1 MFLQDRAKEINE
13 KLRVLA
19 GISNIVVWATGIHT
33 SMLFERT
40 ELLSYD
46 IRNIVDRNAAKEDDF
61 YFGFRIKYP
70 QNIQWKDVGAVVISV
85 PAQEKNVVSMLREEL
100 KYSGL
105 IITLYDDKKSIPF
118 YLLYDERISG
128 IRYLGDYVSWQDAS
142 AECRGYDD
150 SAILDKVIQASK
162 KVIDGEAVWER
173 DSFLF
178 YQEKYVYK
186 LCAAILRC
194 ALRNNNQGVRVLD
207 IGGSLGSTYFQNRK
221 YLSDVKNLEYVIAEQ
236 DHYAAYGHEYL
247 EDAVLKFI
255 SSKRDWEN
263 MERFDIILMSG
274 SLQYIPNYT
283 EVISKIKK
291 AEPRYIIFD
300 RVLVGDRGRICRE
313 TVPETIYK
321 SSYPLRIFSEEEIR
335 NFCEPAY
342 KLIEN
347 DISSVPETAY
357 FVDGKAESRFYVFQ
371 NAMLE

>member
-1 MFLQDRAKEINE
+1 M
-13 KLRVLA
+13 
-19 GISNIVVWATGIHT
+19 
-33 SMLFERT
+33 
-40 ELLSYD
+40 
-46 IRNIVDRNAAKEDDF
+46 
-61 YFGFRIKYP
+61 
-70 QNIQWKDVGAVVISV
+70 
-85 PAQEKNVVSMLREEL
+85 
-100 KYSGL
+100 
-105 IITLYDDKKSIPF
+105 
-118 YLLYDERISG
+118 
-128 IRYLGDYVSWQDAS
+128 
-142 AECRGYDD
+142 
-150 SAILDKVIQASK
+150 
-162 KVIDGEAVWER
+162 
-173 DSFLF
+173 
-178 YQEKYVYK
+178 
-186 LCAAILRC
+186 
-194 ALRNNNQGVRVLD
+194 
-207 IGGSLGSTYFQNRK
+207 
-221 YLSDVKNLEYVIAEQ
+221 DVKNLEYVVAEQ

-255 SSKRDWEN
+255 SSERDWEN

-283 EVISKIKK
+283 EIISKIKK

>member
-85 PAQEKNVVSMLREEL
+85 PAQEKNVVSMLRDEL

-128 IRYLGDYVSWQDAS
+128 IRYLGDYANWQDAA

-150 SAILDKVIQASK
+150 SVIFDKVIQASK

-194 ALRNNNQGVRVLD
+194 ALRNDNQGVRVLD

-221 YLSDVKNLEYVIAEQ
+221 YLSDVKNLEYVVAEQ
-236 DHYAAYGHEYL
+236 DRYAAYGHEYL

-255 SSKRDWEN
+255 SSQRDWEN
-263 MERFDIILMSG
+263 MERFDIILMSA
-274 SLQYIPNYT
+274 SLQYIPNYAGI
-283 EVISKIKK
+283 ISKIKK

-335 NFCEPAY
+335 DFCEPEY

>member
-19 GISNIVVWATGIHT
+19 GISNIVVWAAGIHT
-33 SMLFERT
+33 RMLFERT

-128 IRYLGDYVSWQDAS
+128 IRYLGDYVSWQDAA

-150 SAILDKVIQASK
+150 SAILDKAIQASK

-221 YLSDVKNLEYVIAEQ
+221 YLSDVKNLEYVVAEQ
-236 DHYAAYGHEYL
+236 DRYAAYGHEYL

-255 SSKRDWEN
+255 SSERDWEN

-283 EVISKIKK
+283 EIISKIKK

-335 NFCEPAY
+335 DFCEPVY

>member
-19 GISNIVVWATGIHT
+19 GISNIVVWA
-33 SMLFERT
+33 
-40 ELLSYD
+40 
-46 IRNIVDRNAAKEDDF
+46 
-61 YFGFRIKYP
+61 
-70 QNIQWKDVGAVVISV
+70 VVISV
-85 PAQEKNVVSMLREEL
+85 PAQEKNVVSMLRDEL

-128 IRYLGDYVSWQDAS
+128 IRYLGDYANWQDAA

-150 SAILDKVIQASK
+150 SVIFDKVIQASK

-194 ALRNNNQGVRVLD
+194 ALRNDNQGVRVLD

-221 YLSDVKNLEYVIAEQ
+221 YLSDVKNLEYVVAEQ
-236 DHYAAYGHEYL
+236 DRYAAYGHEYL

-255 SSKRDWEN
+255 SSQRDWEN
-263 MERFDIILMSG
+263 MERFDIILMSA
-274 SLQYIPNYT
+274 SLQYIPNYAGI
-283 EVISKIKK
+283 ISKIKK

-335 NFCEPAY
+335 DFCEPEY

>member
-1 MFLQDRAKEINE
+1 M
-13 KLRVLA
+13 
-19 GISNIVVWATGIHT
+19 
-33 SMLFERT
+33 
-40 ELLSYD
+40 
-46 IRNIVDRNAAKEDDF
+46 
-61 YFGFRIKYP
+61 
-70 QNIQWKDVGAVVISV
+70 GAVVISV

-128 IRYLGDYVSWQDAS
+128 IRYLGDYANWQDAA

-150 SAILDKVIQASK
+150 SVIFDKVIQASK

-194 ALRNNNQGVRVLD
+194 ALRNDNQGVRVLD

-221 YLSDVKNLEYVIAEQ
+221 YLSDVKNLEYVVAEQ
-236 DHYAAYGHEYL
+236 DRYAAYGHEYL

-255 SSKRDWEN
+255 SSQRDWEN
-263 MERFDIILMSG
+263 MERFDIILMSA
-274 SLQYIPNYT
+274 SLQYIPNYAGI
-283 EVISKIKK
+283 ISKIKK

-321 SSYPLRIFSEEEIR
+321 SSYPLRIFS
-335 NFCEPAY
+335 
-342 KLIEN
+342 
-347 DISSVPETAY
+347 
-357 FVDGKAESRFYVFQ
+357 
-371 NAMLE
+371 

>member
-128 IRYLGDYVSWQDAS
+128 IRYLGDYANWQDAA

-150 SAILDKVIQASK
+150 SVIFDKVIQASK

-194 ALRNNNQGVRVLD
+194 ALRNDNQGVRVLD
-207 IGGSLGSTYFQNRK
+207 IGGSLGSTHFQNRK
-221 YLSDVKNLEYVIAEQ
+221 YLSDVKNLEYVVAEQ
-236 DHYAAYGHEYL
+236 DRYAAYGHEYL

-255 SSKRDWEN
+255 SSQRDWEN
-263 MERFDIILMSG
+263 MERFDIILMSA
-274 SLQYIPNYT
+274 SLQYIPNYAGI
-283 EVISKIKK
+283 ISKIKK

-335 NFCEPAY
+335 DFCEPEY

>member
-1 MFLQDRAKEINE
+1 M
-13 KLRVLA
+13 
-19 GISNIVVWATGIHT
+19 
-33 SMLFERT
+33 
-40 ELLSYD
+40 
-46 IRNIVDRNAAKEDDF
+46 
-61 YFGFRIKYP
+61 
-70 QNIQWKDVGAVVISV
+70 
-85 PAQEKNVVSMLREEL
+85 
-100 KYSGL
+100 
-105 IITLYDDKKSIPF
+105 
-118 YLLYDERISG
+118 
-128 IRYLGDYVSWQDAS
+128 
-142 AECRGYDD
+142 
-150 SAILDKVIQASK
+150 
-162 KVIDGEAVWER
+162 
-173 DSFLF
+173 F

-186 LCAAILRC
+186 LCASILRC

-221 YLSDVKNLEYVIAEQ
+221 YLSDVKNLEYVVAEQ

-255 SSKRDWEN
+255 SSERDWEN

-283 EVISKIKK
+283 EIISKIKK

-335 NFCEPAY
+335 DFCEPVY

>member
-46 IRNIVDRNAAKEDDF
+46 IKNIVDRNASKEGDF
-61 YFGFRIKYP
+61 YFGFRIRHP
-70 QNIQWKDVGAVVISV
+70 ENVQWEDVGAVVISV
-85 PAQEKNVVSMLREEL
+85 PAQEKNVVSMLRDEL

-128 IRYLGDYVSWQDAS
+128 IRYLGDYVSWQDAAS
-142 AECRGYDD
+142 ECRGYDD

-162 KVIDGEAVWER
+162 KIIDGEAVWER

-186 LCAAILRC
+186 LCASILRC

-221 YLSDVKNLEYVIAEQ
+221 YLSDVKNLEYVVAEQ

-255 SSKRDWEN
+255 SSERDWEN

-283 EVISKIKK
+283 EIISKIKK

-335 NFCEPAY
+335 DFCEPVY

>member
-46 IRNIVDRNAAKEDDF
+46 IKNIVDRNASKEGDF
-61 YFGFRIKYP
+61 YFGFRIRHP
-70 QNIQWKDVGAVVISV
+70 ENVQWEDVGAVVISV
-85 PAQEKNVVSMLREEL
+85 PAQEKNVVSMLRDEL

-128 IRYLGDYVSWQDAS
+128 IRYLGDYANWQDAA

-150 SAILDKVIQASK
+150 SVIFDKVIQASK

-194 ALRNNNQGVRVLD
+194 ALRNDNQGVRVLD

-221 YLSDVKNLEYVIAEQ
+221 YLSDVKNLEYVVAEQ
-236 DHYAAYGHEYL
+236 DRYAAYGHEYL

-255 SSKRDWEN
+255 SSQRDWEN
-263 MERFDIILMSG
+263 MERFDIILMSA
-274 SLQYIPNYT
+274 SLQYIPNYAGI
-283 EVISKIKK
+283 ISKIKK

-335 NFCEPAY
+335 DFCEPEY

>member
-61 YFGFRIKYP
+61 YFGFRIRYP
-70 QNIQWKDVGAVVISV
+70 ENIQWKDVGAVVISV
-85 PAQEKNVVSMLREEL
+85 PVQEKNVVSMLRDEL

-118 YLLYDERISG
+118 HLLYDERISG
-128 IRYLGDYVSWQDAS
+128 IRYLGDYVSWQDAD

-150 SAILDKVIQASK
+150 SAILDKAIQASK

>member
-128 IRYLGDYVSWQDAS
+128 IRYLGDYANWQDAA

-150 SAILDKVIQASK
+150 SVIFDKVIQASK

-194 ALRNNNQGVRVLD
+194 ALRNDNQGVRVLD

-221 YLSDVKNLEYVIAEQ
+221 YLSDVKNLEYVVAEQ
-236 DHYAAYGHEYL
+236 DRYAAYGHEYL

-255 SSKRDWEN
+255 SSQRDWEN
-263 MERFDIILMSG
+263 MERFDIILMSA
-274 SLQYIPNYT
+274 SLQYIPNYAGI
-283 EVISKIKK
+283 ISKIKK

-335 NFCEPAY
+335 DFCEPEY

>member
-46 IRNIVDRNAAKEDDF
+46 IKNIVDRNASKEGDF
-61 YFGFRIKYP
+61 YFGFRIRHP
-70 QNIQWKDVGAVVISV
+70 ENVQWEDVGAVVISV
-85 PAQEKNVVSMLREEL
+85 PAQEKNVVSMLRDEL

-128 IRYLGDYVSWQDAS
+128 IRYLGDYANWQDAA

-150 SAILDKVIQASK
+150 SVIFDKVIQASK

-194 ALRNNNQGVRVLD
+194 ALRNDNQGVRVLD

-221 YLSDVKNLEYVIAEQ
+221 YLSDVKNLEYVVAEQ

-255 SSKRDWEN
+255 SSERDWEN

>member
-70 QNIQWKDVGAVVISV
+70 QNIQWEDVGAVVISV
-85 PAQEKNVVSMLREEL
+85 PAQEKNVVSMLRDEL

-128 IRYLGDYVSWQDAS
+128 IRYLGDYANWQDAA

-150 SAILDKVIQASK
+150 SVIFDKVIQASK

-194 ALRNNNQGVRVLD
+194 ALRNDNQGVRVLD

-221 YLSDVKNLEYVIAEQ
+221 YLSDVKNLEYVVAEQ
-236 DHYAAYGHEYL
+236 DRYAAYGHEYL

-255 SSKRDWEN
+255 SSQRDWEN
-263 MERFDIILMSG
+263 MERFDIILMSA
-274 SLQYIPNYT
+274 SLQYIPNYAGI
-283 EVISKIKK
+283 ISKIKK

-335 NFCEPAY
+335 DFCEPEY

>member
-128 IRYLGDYVSWQDAS
+128 IRYLGDYANWQDAA

-150 SAILDKVIQASK
+150 SVIFDKVIQASK

-194 ALRNNNQGVRVLD
+194 ALRNDNQGVRVLD

-221 YLSDVKNLEYVIAEQ
+221 YLSDVKNLEYVVAEQ
-236 DHYAAYGHEYL
+236 DRYAAYGHEYL

-255 SSKRDWEN
+255 SSQRDWEN
-263 MERFDIILMSG
+263 MERFDIILMSA
-274 SLQYIPNYT
+274 SLQYIPNYAGI
-283 EVISKIKK
+283 ISKIKK

-335 NFCEPAY
+335 DFCEPEY

-371 NAMLE
+371 NAML